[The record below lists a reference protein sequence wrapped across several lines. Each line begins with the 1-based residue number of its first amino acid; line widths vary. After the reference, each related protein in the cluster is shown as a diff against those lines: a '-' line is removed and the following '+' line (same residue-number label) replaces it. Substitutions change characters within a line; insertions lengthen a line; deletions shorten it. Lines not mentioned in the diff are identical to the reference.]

1 MKKSF
6 ILLVIFIAMLFSTP
20 AFADF
25 PQPPLDFSLAKFEI
39 EVYRFQLDP
48 SLQEKY
54 GFTERVQAQ
63 WRGCF
68 DGIDFMFSYMR
79 RGEDDFAGPDYFS
92 LITIRRSKGR
102 YRELWRFRFDEKW
115 KLESCEFSKYMGN
128 RYDSSI
134 EATGS
139 ELQGMASAVTAIL
152 QDMMM
157 EVKSHEE
164 ILPINLSK
172 DGIHI

>member
-1 MKKSF
+1 MKKPF

-25 PQPPLDFSLAKFEI
+25 PQPPLDFSLAKCEI
-39 EVYRFQLDP
+39 EVYHFQFDP

-92 LITIRRSKGR
+92 LITGR
-102 YRELWRFRFDEKW
+102 LVTESVSADWDWGWRYANTWWSFKAA
-115 KLESCEFSKYMGN
+115 
-128 RYDSSI
+128 RY
-134 EATGS
+134 G
-139 ELQGMASAVTAIL
+139 
-152 QDMMM
+152 
-157 EVKSHEE
+157 
-164 ILPINLSK
+164 
-172 DGIHI
+172 

>member
-1 MKKSF
+1 MKKLL
-6 ILLVIFIAMLFSTP
+6 IILVIFIAMIFSAP

-25 PQPPLDFSLAKFEI
+25 PQPPLDNSLAKCEI
-39 EVYRFQLDP
+39 EVNRFQLDP
-48 SLQEKY
+48 FLQEKY

-63 WRGCF
+63 WRGCS
-68 DGIDFMFSYMR
+68 GGLDFMFSYMR
-79 RGEDDFAGPDYFS
+79 RGEDDFVGPDYFS
-92 LITIRRSKGR
+92 LITIRRSEGWH
-102 YRELWRFRFDEKW
+102 RELWRFRFDEKW
-115 KLESCEFSKYMGN
+115 KLESCEFTKYMGN

-139 ELQGMASAVTAIL
+139 ELQGMVSAVAAIL
-152 QDMMM
+152 QDMMT

-164 ILPINLSK
+164 IPPKSLSK